1 MNEEEKKLFKNV
13 QDMFEN
19 INIKNI
25 DEQSITIY
33 GTAILDV
40 IKALTI
46 IEKQQKKI
54 EILEQNY
61 GVAIEQNKTYKANI
75 YDLKKRNKNLDKGLN
90 NSSGNVTEL
99 ARENTKLRY
108 EQLKNKEK
116 IKELESDK
124 EIKDKMI
131 EMYIEHIYRS
141 CDFDNRIKTKEQ
153 IKQYFEN
160 LAKESVNNE

>member
-124 EIKDKMI
+124 EIKNKIIDRMA
-131 EMYIEHIYRS
+131 EYTDRDYNFLS
-141 CDFDNRIKTKEQ
+141 Q
-153 IKQYFEN
+153 
-160 LAKESVNNE
+160 

>member
-1 MNEEEKKLFKNV
+1 MSEEEKKLFKNV

-75 YDLKKRNKNLDKGLN
+75 YD
-90 NSSGNVTEL
+90 
-99 ARENTKLRY
+99 
-108 EQLKNKEK
+108 
-116 IKELESDK
+116 
-124 EIKDKMI
+124 
-131 EMYIEHIYRS
+131 
-141 CDFDNRIKTKEQ
+141 
-153 IKQYFEN
+153 
-160 LAKESVNNE
+160 